1 MRRSMNIKGV
11 MSRSEEYIN
20 KLAWKKNWLG
30 SGKLNKEKMWDSKAE
45 EWASM
50 VIKTGA
56 LRSLGGHAGRARVE
70 GLKVIGM
77 NTAHP

>member
-1 MRRSMNIKGV
+1 
-11 MSRSEEYIN
+11 
-20 KLAWKKNWLG
+20 
-30 SGKLNKEKMWDSKAE
+30 MWDSKAE